1 MPAHWAKKVKEDID
15 RDVWLGVL
23 EKVEPEM
30 HSGIDDWC
38 HRMVLGRK
46 HNGDPR
52 RTVDFSSLNDQSV
65 RQCHPTA
72 PPLQQATTVPKNTK
86 KSTVDAWNG
95 FHSVQIREEDRYLT
109 TFLTPWGRYRYMT
122 APQGYKV
129 SSDAYTARY
138 DRITEGVVKMRRV
151 IDDTLLYEDDS
162 STESWSPL

>member
-1 MPAHWAKKVKEDID
+1 MKPDAKPYAVYSPATVPAHWAKKVKEDID
-15 RDVWLGVL
+15 RDVRLGVL

-52 RTVDFSSLNDQSV
+52 RTVDFSPLNDQSV

-109 TFLTPWGRYRYMT
+109 AFLTPWGCYRCMT
-122 APQGYKV
+122 APQ
-129 SSDAYTARY
+129 
-138 DRITEGVVKMRRV
+138 
-151 IDDTLLYEDDS
+151 
-162 STESWSPL
+162 